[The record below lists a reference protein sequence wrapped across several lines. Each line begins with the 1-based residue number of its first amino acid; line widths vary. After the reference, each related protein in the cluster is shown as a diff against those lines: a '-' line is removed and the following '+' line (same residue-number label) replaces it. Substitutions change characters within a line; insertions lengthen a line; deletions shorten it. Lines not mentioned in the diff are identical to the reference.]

1 LRQKHLLAHSGLVD
15 DHSGDLTGE
24 SLTHIRDNCRVNGV
38 TDVLLERGGLLS
50 QRIEKAHIEL
60 RKRDHVAL
68 DWRAHRHLHLHGHGH
83 LLLRHRVSLLH
94 LLTAHI
100 RLLALTAKLI
110 AVATTTTV
118 VASAA
123 SVVVAAA

>member
-1 LRQKHLLAHSGLVD
+1 ML
-15 DHSGDLTGE
+15 E
-24 SLTHIRDNCRVNGV
+24 S
-38 TDVLLERGGLLS
+38 GGLLS
-50 QRIEKAHIEL
+50 QRIEEAHIEL

-68 DWRAHRHLHLHGHGH
+68 DWGHWHLHLHGHGHGH

-100 RLLALTAKLI
+100 RLLALAAKLI
-110 AVATTTTV
+110 VVATTTSV

>member
-1 LRQKHLLAHSGLVD
+1 
-15 DHSGDLTGE
+15 
-24 SLTHIRDNCRVNGV
+24 
-38 TDVLLERGGLLS
+38 LLESGGLLS
-50 QRIEKAHIEL
+50 QRIEEAHIEL

-68 DWRAHRHLHLHGHGH
+68 DWGHWHLHLHGHGH

-100 RLLALTAKLI
+100 RLLALAAKLVV
-110 AVATTTTV
+110 VATTTSV